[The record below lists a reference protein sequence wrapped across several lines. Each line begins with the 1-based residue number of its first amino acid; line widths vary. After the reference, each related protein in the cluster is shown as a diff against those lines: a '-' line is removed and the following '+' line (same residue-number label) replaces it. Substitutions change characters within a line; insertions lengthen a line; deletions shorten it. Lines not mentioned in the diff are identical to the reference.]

1 MKELFNTLQA
11 LENRMAELDEQLEK
25 NPEDEKIMEEW
36 DATYKK
42 EFDTHEKIVK
52 ILLETLKKSGMKDIT
67 RATVNAMMATRRDQL
82 LAIVEMI

>member
-11 LENRMAELDEQLEK
+11 LENRMAELDEQLEE